1 MTDYTP
7 AQTKAL
13 DLFSSCLKR
22 ADKARDALEKATT
35 ESTEASAE
43 LTWVAAHPALAGI
56 DLNTIVEQLRSG
68 NAVGEAKDDEKTPD
82 AKTDEAPKAKRT
94 RRTKAQIEAD
104 NAAKAAAEAGTT
116 VESVADAAEV
126 SGALAAAPDEDDTF
140 SEATVEAPAGRHA
153 APAAQPAAVTN
164 PFAQGAPA
172 AAPAAG
178 GIANPFAQS

>member
-22 ADKARDALEKATT
+22 SDRANDQLAKAQLEA
-35 ESTEASAE
+35 TEASAE

-56 DLNTIVEQLRSG
+56 DLNAIVEELRSG
-68 NAVGEAKDDEKTPD
+68 NAVGEAKSDETPD

-104 NAAKAAAEAGTT
+104 KAAAEAAEAAKDSAANG
-116 VESVADAAEV
+116 EPADAQAERE
-126 SGALAAAPDEDDTF
+126 PDEDDTF